1 MKIPII
7 KSRSMDA
14 RRGNALVLSVLIL
27 MALAAVGVI
36 SMQQTGTEL
45 QVAGNVVRS
54 TQAQIAG
61 EAGAVYG
68 IALVGDKP
76 QKYIGIL
83 SAIRKTGGWN
93 DPCGVNQSGADP
105 RVRIGGYSTSDPD
118 PTNNCVDGTDHLP
131 IVDPAS
137 AVTPLARRRQGAA
150 YEVVAQWG
158 AEMAG
163 MPGYDL
169 EGDICHE
176 MFYFHA
182 RGGLP
187 TQDSESVAQTLD
199 STDTVVVRSRA
210 NAVAGPVKCLLR

>member
-1 MKIPII
+1 MTLRAKMKEG
-7 KSRSMDA
+7 K
-14 RRGNALVLSVLIL
+14 RGNALVLAVLIL
-27 MALAAVGVI
+27 LTLSAVGLV
-36 SMQQTGTEL
+36 SVQQTNTEL

-68 IALVGDKP
+68 IALVGSRP
-76 QKYIGIL
+76 QKYMDIL
-83 SAIRKTGGWN
+83 RQIRQAGGWT
-93 DPCGVNQSGADP
+93 DPCGDTYQYSDP

-118 PTNNCVDGTDHLP
+118 PTDNCTDQTDHLP

-137 AVTPLARRRQGAA
+137 AATPLARRRQGAA

-158 AEMAG
+158 NEMKG

-169 EGDICHE
+169 ESDICHE
-176 MFYFHA
+176 LFYFHA

-187 TQDSESVAQTLD
+187 TQDSETVSQTLD

-210 NAVAGPVKCLLR
+210 NAIAGPVRCTLR